1 MAAAGISSLLTGYP
15 HRPGS
20 MHVLR
25 LFVPNPSQ
33 STRLARLIST
43 LLSNYLYKVQPSST
57 KRSCSAATPLAH
69 RVAYLRRH
77 HFPRFVPSLFLFA
90 SPQALSVRY
99 HFRNPS
105 NATGT

>member
-33 STRLARLIST
+33 LSRLDSRA
-43 LLSNYLYKVQPSST
+43 
-57 KRSCSAATPLAH
+57 
-69 RVAYLRRH
+69 
-77 HFPRFVPSLFLFA
+77 
-90 SPQALSVRY
+90 
-99 HFRNPS
+99 
-105 NATGT
+105 